1 MQRFFF
7 PDLKTTN
14 YTMNLT
20 DVDIFHQ
27 LVKVIRIQVW
37 EKIIFFDWNDSYD
50 YIFEIRQI
58 NKKDLVLEQIWRENK
73 NSETN
78 FELNLY
84 QSIPNKME
92 KIEYILQKW
101 VEIWIKN
108 FVFYRSNRSQKL
120 IISETKQERLNKI
133 IIEAVEQSGRNY
145 IPELVILDKFDIL
158 LLKDDENIFFH
169 TQWEKSLLLKE
180 LVLDYSKNINL
191 FVWPE
196 WWFSDDE
203 IINFNKINWKKVFL
217 WNRILRTETTGIVWG
232 FYIIQSK

>member
-78 FELNLY
+78 FELNLF